1 MEDLLYKEEVYQI
14 IGAAIEVHR
23 VLGNGFLE
31 SVYEEAMSIES
42 TNRQIPFKT
51 QVRLPVYYKEIL
63 LSREFIADY
72 VAYDKII
79 VEFKCLSRL
88 TGIEEAQVL
97 NYLKAT
103 GMKLGLL
110 INFGGRGKLEWKRL
124 IRAGEYLPI

>member
-1 MEDLLYKEEVYQI
+1 
-14 IGAAIEVHR
+14 
-23 VLGNGFLE
+23 
-31 SVYEEAMSIES
+31 MSIES
-42 TNRQIPFKT
+42 MNRQIPFKT

-110 INFGGRGKLEWKRL
+110 INFGGRGRLEWKRL
-124 IRAGEYLPI
+124 IRTEGLIQ